1 VTESSGVMVKQTF
14 MEILLET
21 SRAHRGDFVNLIG
34 KCEEWSHIVRGFVLD
49 S

>member
-14 MEILLET
+14 MEVPLET
-21 SRAHRGDFVNLIG
+21 SRIHGDDVVNLIG
-34 KCEEWSHIVRGFVLD
+34 KCEEWSHITRGFLFD